1 MRSPKS
7 KSEWEIRV
15 SYEIRDEESELIRVV
30 GRLEEAKALVNIR
43 SGWTYKRVKVEK
55 PVFQFEDAP
64 F

>member
-15 SYEIRDEESELIRVV
+15 QYEIRDEESELMRVV
-30 GRLEEAKALVNIR
+30 VRLEEAKTLVGSR
-43 SGWTYKRVKVEK
+43 AGWTYKRVKVEK
-55 PVFQFEDAP
+55 PVFQFEDAL